1 MGLGFCLNLCWGELG
16 VWGEHEAWEVKVE
29 QNGKV
34 EKEGLMFKV
43 ELAIVSF
50 KKKKMILKE

>member
-1 MGLGFCLNLCWGELG
+1 
-16 VWGEHEAWEVKVE
+16 VE

-50 KKKKMILKE
+50 KKKKKKILKE